1 MNEEIGNYQ
10 VIMEN
15 KLILIC
21 SDLCEG
27 STDLVCSWL
36 NFYNKD
42 FLRIS
47 NKNVITIKSIILNDF
62 FTDFIFD
69 IDETE
74 YKLSSFKSYWYRR
87 SNLNFRKLN
96 KIEFSYEGIN
106 ISDSVNN
113 FISDEYEKIIE
124 FFNFKLNEIAL
135 LNKYE
140 DNNINK
146 LNVLYVAKKLG
157 INIPY
162 TYISNNFKQINFR
175 KESYITKAI
184 GDLVINSNNKDFFSM
199 TQRVDYKDETD
210 EIGFSLIQKEIKK
223 RFEIRTFFFN
233 NTFYSSAIFS
243 QENPKTQLDFRN
255 YDDENPNRTVPFNLP
270 ISVEKKLNTLM
281 SELKLNTGSLD
292 LILTPKGDFY
302 LLEINPTGQ
311 FGMVSFPC
319 NYYLEKKI
327 ALNLINL

>member
-1 MNEEIGNYQ
+1 VNEEIGNYQ

-255 YDDENPNRTVPFNLP
+255 YDDENPNRVVPFEIPSFLKEKLLLLCQNLQ
-270 ISVEKKLNTLM
+270 
-281 SELKLNTGSLD
+281 LKSGSFDIAYTEDDKYVL
-292 LILTPKGDFY
+292 F
-302 LLEINPTGQ
+302 EVNPVGQ
-311 FGMVSFPC
+311 FEQVSFPC
-319 NYYLEKKI
+319 NYNIHKHI
-327 ALNLINL
+327 AKFL